1 MANENHKQE
10 EKQHFVEEVALVFEE
25 IGIARM
31 AGRILGW
38 LLISNPPHQSADEL
52 AEALQA
58 SKGSISTMT
67 RLLIQADLIER
78 VGLPGERRDYFRMKP
93 EVWAQLIQDKMT
105 QITDLHQLAERGL
118 ELMEAEAPEQ
128 RQRLQDMHDLYA
140 YVEQEL
146 PALLE
151 HWKAEHQKEAGLK

>member
-1 MANENHKQE
+1 MAKEDHRQIA
-10 EKQHFVEEVALVFEE
+10 KQHFVEEVALVFEE

-78 VGLPGERRDYFRMKP
+78 IGLPGERRDYFR
-93 EVWAQLIQDKMT
+93 
-105 QITDLHQLAERGL
+105 
-118 ELMEAEAPEQ
+118 
-128 RQRLQDMHDLYA
+128 
-140 YVEQEL
+140 
-146 PALLE
+146 
-151 HWKAEHQKEAGLK
+151 